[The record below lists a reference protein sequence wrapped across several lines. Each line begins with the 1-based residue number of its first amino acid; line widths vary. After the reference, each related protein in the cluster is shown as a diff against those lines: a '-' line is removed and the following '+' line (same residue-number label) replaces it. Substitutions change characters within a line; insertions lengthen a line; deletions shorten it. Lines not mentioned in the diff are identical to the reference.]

1 MTSERAPT
9 RIRSYRDLVVWQ
21 KSIDLVVETYRLAG
35 SLPASERY
43 VLRDQLLRASIS
55 VPANIAEGQGRLSK
69 ADYVRHLSVARGSLL
84 ELETLL
90 HVARTVGHLR
100 EQEDGHARRLADEVG
115 RMLWALTKRLG
126 TRQLAPKASSR
137 TTNRR
142 QSTPDS

>member
-1 MTSERAPT
+1 MTSELAPA
-9 RIRSYRDLVVWQ
+9 RIRSYRDLIVWQ

-43 VLRDQLLRASIS
+43 VLRDQILRASIS
-55 VPANIAEGQGRLSK
+55 VPANIAEGHGRLSK
-69 ADYVRHLSVARGSLL
+69 ADYVRHLSVSRGSLL

-100 EQEDGHARRLADEVG
+100 EQEDGNARRLTDEGG
-115 RMLWALTKRLG
+115 RMLWALIKRLG

-137 TTNRR
+137 TTK
-142 QSTPDS
+142 QTPVHP